1 MSDND
6 SIKAP
11 GDWQELIRKEFVA
24 AWEARSTVD
33 ITAYLYHIE
42 DHFHLAKIAG
52 QLYAKPD
59 ETQRYKQ
66 MIPVLAGILSD
77 ALLEYSD
84 DGKLLT
90 DHHISQAKEKMK
102 LRMNCTDIDI

>member
-1 MSDND
+1 MSDKD
-6 SIKAP
+6 SIKGP
-11 GDWQELIRKEFVA
+11 GDWEALIRKEFVA
-24 AWEARSTVD
+24 AWEARSPVD

-42 DHFHLAKIAG
+42 DHFYLTKIGG
-52 QLYAKPD
+52 QLYAKPN
-59 ETQRYKQ
+59 EKQRYKQ

-102 LRMNCTDIDI
+102 LSMNCTDIDI